1 MSNPPVGREPLEHAH
16 ARRLID
22 AFLVDD
28 LDRSDAARL
37 AAHVKDCPACAAE
50 LGGTTRLLTLLGT
63 LPTPPPTPDLDQRI
77 LSAALRDRERRHD
90 HRFWLMGLPTQI
102 FRGAVRTTGT
112 LAVTIVAVA
121 VLGGTL
127 VLAAGFVSQVA
138 WAPPRV
144 TLVPDM
150 TPTPAPTL
158 IQAAAPQTHQPV
170 VTAQPTDAPTREP
183 AVAPTDTPELT
194 PAVMAMPSPTHPGP
208 DAQRDRG
215 AHPGPDAQR
224 DRGAHPGP
232 DAQRDRGAHPH
243 AISHPGPD
251 GKAAADSSAFGQP
264 VADPHRG
271 AHRGAVPDIAVAT
284 GRAGPVS
291 SFRALRKA

>member
-121 VLGGTL
+121 ILGGTL

-183 AVAPTDTPELT
+183 AVAPTDTPDPT
-194 PAVMAMPSPTHPGP
+194 PVVMALPSPTPAP
-208 DAQRDRG
+208 TPTAT
-215 AHPGPDAQR
+215 AEPTPAPTPT
-224 DRGAHPGP
+224 ATAEPTP
-232 DAQRDRGAHPH
+232 APTPTATAEPTPTP
-243 AISHPGPD
+243 SPT
-251 GKAAADSSAFGQP
+251 P
-264 VADPHRG
+264 VPTEKPRRTPPPTASPSPTPTE
-271 AHRGAVPDIAVAT
+271 APPEAPSPIL
-284 GRAGPVS
+284 P
-291 SFRALRKA
+291 

>member
-1 MSNPPVGREPLEHAH
+1 MSHPPVGREPLEHAQ

-37 AAHVKDCPACAAE
+37 AAHVKGCPACAAE
-50 LGGTTRLLTLLGT
+50 LGGTTRLLALLGT
-63 LPTPPPTPDLDQRI
+63 LPTPPPAPDLDQRI

-90 HRFWLMGLPTQI
+90 HRFWLVGLPTQV

-112 LAVTIVAVA
+112 LVATIVAVA
-121 VLGGTL
+121 ILGGTL

-158 IQAAAPQTHQPV
+158 IQAAAPQTQHPV
-170 VTAQPTDAPTREP
+170 VTDP
-183 AVAPTDTPELT
+183 ADGRA
-194 PAVMAMPSPTHPGP
+194 HPGARRLP
-208 DAQRDRG
+208 DGHPRTRPGRG
-215 AHPGPDAQR
+215 AHAIAHPGPDAHR
-224 DRGAHPGP
+224 DRGAHRPH
-232 DAQRDRGAHPH
+232 AHRDREPTPAPTPI
-243 AISHPGPD
+243 ATAEPTPTPSPTPVPTE
-251 GKAAADSSAFGQP
+251 KPRRTPPPSASP
-264 VADPHRG
+264 SPTPTEAPTE
-271 AHRGAVPDIAVAT
+271 APSPIL
-284 GRAGPVS
+284 P
-291 SFRALRKA
+291 